1 MQSSKFDFS
10 NIDINQ
16 MNENFQ
22 KLNNEMKSFSFFL
35 NDLSKNW
42 KDDKKKE
49 FFKKYFETNFDVFS
63 NYLIDYKRLVDF
75 IEQAKNTKPKDY

>member
-10 NIDINQ
+10 NIDTNQ

-35 NDLSKNW
+35 NDISKNW

-49 FFKKYFETNFDVFS
+49 V
-63 NYLIDYKRLVDF
+63 
-75 IEQAKNTKPKDY
+75 